1 MTVSGIDILTSPKD
15 WIKKTIHVS
24 FEVLIPFSFQSMLK
38 TLPIKKKKKKSGE
51 EMPVQD
57 EMISL
62 KVFFKV
68 KISFI
73 LSTLPKCYRITVDV
87 VLKT

>member
-1 MTVSGIDILTSPKD
+1 
-15 WIKKTIHVS
+15 
-24 FEVLIPFSFQSMLK
+24 MLK